1 MDNPDGFENWL
12 SLKDLPK
19 NISYKKWFEI
29 NDWVEMREGV
39 RDNMTLSDWLSNK
52 RSIEDTIQDASE
64 WLAETKWNDLNE
76 KYTLFLDEDG
86 MSQKDWGYFKG
97 GIDTLSVANNV
108 NLDAAIDDMV
118 SIKQK
123 SGLNKYIDVFT
134 KIGFVLVFISLLIA
148 LVSKPIKKLMHGVE

>member
-1 MDNPDGFENWL
+1 
-12 SLKDLPK
+12 
-19 NISYKKWFEI
+19 
-29 NDWVEMREGV
+29 MREGV
-39 RDNMTLSDWLSNK
+39 RDKMTLSDWLSNK
-52 RSIEDTIQDASE
+52 RSIKDTIQNASE
-64 WLAETKWNDLNE
+64 WLSETKWNDLNE

-86 MSQKDWGYFKG
+86 MSQKDWGYYKG